1 MRGRMSNISAHH
13 NIAML
18 HELDPREKLLAE
30 IGDLSKFEIFNTGVL
45 VAVYIRPEKTK
56 GGFILTDKTRDED
69 RYQSKV
75 GLVVKTGPRA
85 FVEDDGKWFDGL
97 NIGVG
102 DWLVFRPSDGW
113 NITVHGVLCRFFSDD
128 SFKWRIPHPDEV
140 Y

>member
-1 MRGRMSNISAHH
+1 MSNLSAHH

-18 HELDPREKLLAE
+18 HEVDPREKLLAE

-56 GGFILTDKTRDED
+56 GSIILTDKTREED
-69 RYQSKV
+69 RWQSKV
-75 GLVVKTGPRA
+75 GLVVKTGPSA
-85 FVEDDGKWFDGL
+85 FVEDNGKWFNGL

-113 NITVHGVLCRFFSDD
+113 NVTVHGVLCRFFSDD

-140 Y
+140 F

>member
-1 MRGRMSNISAHH
+1 MSNVSAHH

-18 HELDPREKLLAE
+18 HEADPKEKLLADL
-30 IGDLSKFEIFNTGVL
+30 GDISKIELFNTNVL

-56 GGFILTDKTRDED
+56 GGIIMSSRSLDED

-75 GLVVKTGPRA
+75 GLVVKTGPSA
-85 FVEDDGKWFDGL
+85 FVESDGKWFNGL
-97 NIGVG
+97 KIKTG

-113 NITVHGVLCRFFSDD
+113 NITVNGVLCRMFDD
-128 SFKWRIPHPDEV
+128 ASFKGRIHHPDNV